1 MEREQG
7 LFSAETTALKTVFGK
22 LEPSSGRGSES
33 QAHTQIV
40 FPSEDSV
47 MGHDA

>member
-1 MEREQG
+1 MEREQS